1 MNLFPCKAVKCVILE
16 SNLQVSSRKQDTCQ
30 CVGLMALMED
40 VLISCKESLLAILR
54 VKLLIQDA
62 LD

>member
-1 MNLFPCKAVKCVILE
+1 M
-16 SNLQVSSRKQDTCQ
+16 
-30 CVGLMALMED
+30 GWMALMED
-40 VLISCKESLLAILR
+40 VLTSCKESLLAILR